1 MKRPYQKPYLGV
13 ESFQLNA
20 AIAQSCS
27 AQNFTPIHHYADAC
41 TFDNGQYFNLFN
53 CQVDLTGPGNDG
65 NDTICY
71 HGPTASHGQIF
82 TWS

>member
-20 AIAQSCS
+20 AVAVACS
-27 AQNFTPIHHYADAC
+27 TLGATPIRHGPDDC
-41 TFDNGQYFNLFN
+41 TFDNGQFYNLFN
-53 CQVDLTGPGNDG
+53 CQIDLTGPGNDG

>member
-1 MKRPYQKPYLGV
+1 MKRPYKKPYLGV

-20 AIAQSCS
+20 ALAQSCS
-27 AQNFTPIHHYADAC
+27 AQHYTPINRGPNDC
-41 TFDNGQYFNLFN
+41 TFDNGQFFNLFN
-53 CQVDLTGPGNDG
+53 CQLDLTYSDDDG

-71 HGPTASHGQIF
+71 HGPILSFGEIF